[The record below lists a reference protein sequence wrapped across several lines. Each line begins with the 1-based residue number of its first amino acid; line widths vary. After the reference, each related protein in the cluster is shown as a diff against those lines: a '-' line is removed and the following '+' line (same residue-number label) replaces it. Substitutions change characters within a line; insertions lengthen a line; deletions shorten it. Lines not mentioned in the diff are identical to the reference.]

1 MAKANQAGGAGG
13 ALPTSWLDGANEPVI
28 DQYARRLD
36 SFLSAMADGQ
46 IDDQEIEAQE
56 ARLVTLMK
64 QVEPQLSP
72 ELHAQV
78 TQLLCEL
85 TAYDLMQCL
94 QTLNASRPKTQ
105 FRG

>member
-1 MAKANQAGGAGG
+1 MAKANQAGAAGSG
-13 ALPTSWLDGANEPVI
+13 LPTSWLDDSNEPVI
-28 DQYARRLD
+28 EQYARRLD
-36 SFLSAMADGQ
+36 SFLAAMADGQ
-46 IDDQEIEAQE
+46 IDEHEVEAQE
-56 ARLVTLMK
+56 ARLVKLMQK
-64 QVEPQLSP
+64 VEPQLSP

-94 QTLNASRPKTQ
+94 YVLSEARPKSQ

>member
-1 MAKANQAGGAGG
+1 MAKANQAGAAGS
-13 ALPTSWLDGANEPVI
+13 ALPTSWLDGSNEPVI

-36 SFLSAMADGQ
+36 SFLEAMADGK
-46 IDDQEIEAQE
+46 IDDHEIEAQE

-94 QTLNASRPKTQ
+94 QTISETRPKTQ